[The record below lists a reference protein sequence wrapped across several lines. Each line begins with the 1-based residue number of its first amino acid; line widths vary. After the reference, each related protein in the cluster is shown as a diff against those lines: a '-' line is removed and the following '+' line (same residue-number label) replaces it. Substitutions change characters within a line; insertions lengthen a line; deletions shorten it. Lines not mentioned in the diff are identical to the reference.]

1 MAFSLALSA
10 FISPLD
16 FLQDEFDAVQ
26 RKRVVLLSLSML
38 AIPFLPASN
47 LFFSV
52 GFVVAERVLY
62 VPSMGLCILVPF
74 GISVLFRENTKK
86 KPTTHEVSYV
96 CGMVTA
102 LVRGYV

>member
-74 GISVLFRENTKK
+74 GISVLFGENTKK